1 MPKDP
6 RILPSLVGVAPHALP
21 RALLA
26 EQAALSRQLKE
37 VLASSPGA
45 NDFRRMMDI
54 EAEQAL
60 AERLERQATAAD
72 RRAAEAARE
81 AASYRQGA
89 REARA
94 RVAVLIRP
102 SCSVGIAAAAPDVPG
117 DPQSNDR
124 PPVVPPPGDR
134 LPVDPV
140 ELADPA
146 AAGTPKPGNPLSD
159 EPVAAAIVR
168 MAKDLY
174 PDGVDA
180 VIRKVALAGINEA
193 LATEAR
199 NSGKPPPPPISRD
212 RVSRALG
219 WRKG

>member
-1 MPKDP
+1 VPKDP
-6 RILPSLVGVAPHALP
+6 RILPSIAIVAPYPLP
-21 RALLA
+21 REVVA
-26 EQAALSRQLKE
+26 ELEARSRQIKE

-45 NDFRRMMDI
+45 FDLRRMRDI
-54 EAEQAL
+54 EAGQA
-60 AERLERQATAAD
+60 AIKRLEHQAAAAD
-72 RRAAEAARE
+72 RRSQEAAHE
-81 AASYRQGA
+81 AASYRQ
-89 REARA
+89 EAKDE
-94 RVAVLIRP
+94 RVRLAVLMR
-102 SCSVGIAAAAPDVPG
+102 SSRSVGIAAAAPDVPG

-140 ELADPA
+140 EPADPA
-146 AAGTPKPGNPLSD
+146 AAGTPKPGDPRSD

-168 MAKDLY
+168 VAKDLY

-180 VIRKVALAGINEA
+180 VIRKVAFAGINDA

-199 NSGKPPPPPISRD
+199 NSGKPPPPPVSRD